1 MYELN
6 DIMIP
11 LNEVDQ
17 NLIYWCYDKFNKNFR
32 GEYIKLGDLLD
43 LLDKMDDKI
52 DDLKSENED
61 QKEKIQE
68 LEDRLEYEENQ
79 GDLSFKYDYNW
90 F

>member
-1 MYELN
+1 MYDLN
-6 DIMIP
+6 DLKIP

-17 NLIYWCYDKFNKNFR
+17 NLVYWCYDKINKDFK
-32 GEYIKLGDLLD
+32 EDYIKLGDLLD
-43 LLDKMDDKI
+43 LLDKMNDKI
-52 DDLKSENED
+52 DDLTSENED

-79 GDLSFKYDYNW
+79 GSLTFKYDYNW